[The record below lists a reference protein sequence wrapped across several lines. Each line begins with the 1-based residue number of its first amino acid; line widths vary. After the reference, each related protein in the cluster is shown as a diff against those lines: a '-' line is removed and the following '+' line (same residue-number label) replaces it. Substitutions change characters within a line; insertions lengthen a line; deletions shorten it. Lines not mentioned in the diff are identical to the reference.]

1 MKMKYI
7 GLFAAMT
14 VFFCL
19 SSFAQKTEE
28 IKVWGNC
35 GSCKKTIE
43 AAAIKA
49 GAKSANWNKD
59 SKVLSIEFKEKKTDI
74 QKIQQA
80 IANAG
85 YDTQDIT
92 APSDAYANLA
102 ECCQYPRKGAE
113 KK

>member
-7 GLFAAMT
+7 GLFT
-14 VFFCL
+14 TLTLFF
-19 SSFAQKTEE
+19 SVNSFAQKTEE

-35 GSCKKTIE
+35 GMCKKTIE
-43 AAAIKA
+43 AAAVKA
-49 GAKSANWNKD
+49 GAKTANWKKD
-59 SKVLSIEFKEKKTDI
+59 SKVLSVEFKEKKTDI

-85 YDTQDIT
+85 YDTQDIAAT
-92 APSDAYANLA
+92 AEAYGNLA

>member
-1 MKMKYI
+1 MKIKYI
-7 GLFAAMT
+7 SLFAAMA
-14 VFFCL
+14 FFFSL
-19 SSFAQKTEE
+19 NSFAQKTEE

-35 GSCKKTIE
+35 GMCKKTIE
-43 AAAIKA
+43 AAAVKA

-59 SKVLSIEFKEKKTDI
+59 TKVLSVDFKEKKTDM

-85 YDTQDIT
+85 YDTQDVAAT
-92 APSDAYANLA
+92 ADAYGKLA
-102 ECCQYPRKGAE
+102 ECCQYPRKDAD